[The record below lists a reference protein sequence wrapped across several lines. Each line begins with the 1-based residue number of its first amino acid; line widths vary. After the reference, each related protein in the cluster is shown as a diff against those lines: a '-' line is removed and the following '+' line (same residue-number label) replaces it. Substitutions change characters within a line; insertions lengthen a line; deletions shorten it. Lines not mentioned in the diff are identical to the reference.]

1 MGGFGATPQGQPG
14 GGGQTI
20 SPPFGA
26 GGDASFDVSDDL
38 QADVPETA
46 PGAMPPMGGHDWSQD
61 LGSYDGGALVSDE
74 LGQANVP
81 IAGKGRKAK
90 VLPGVAIGWGALVL
104 LLALIGAFFALAP
117 KTVVSTAPGAARL
130 YAMMGIK
137 VNLTGLEIQ
146 DVRYTWE
153 DLGQGPVLKVEGHIV
168 NVSGNEIAV
177 PPVIVALQDASGAEV
192 TAVTAEVGSLAPG
205 MSVPFV
211 AQIPSPA
218 TPVANL
224 QVRFAEAS

>member
-1 MGGFGATPQGQPG
+1 MGRFGGTPQGQPS
-14 GGGQTI
+14 GGQAI
-20 SPPFGA
+20 SPPFSA
-26 GGDASFDVSDDL
+26 GSDASFEVSDDF
-38 QADVPETA
+38 QADISETA
-46 PGAMPPMGGHDWSQD
+46 PGSMPSMGGQDWSQD
-61 LGSYDGGALVSDE
+61 LGSYDGGTLVRDE
-74 LGQANVP
+74 LSQANVP
-81 IAGKGRKAK
+81 IAGKGGKAK

-117 KTVVSTAPGAARL
+117 KTVVSTVPGAARL
-130 YAMMGIK
+130 YAMMGMP

-153 DLGQGPVLKVEGHIV
+153 DLGQGPVLKVEGYIV
-168 NVSGNEIAV
+168 NVSGDEVAV
-177 PPVIVALQDASGAEV
+177 PPVIVALQDAGGAEV

-205 MSVPFV
+205 TSVPFV
-211 AQIPSPA
+211 AQFPSPS